1 MAEAYKYSSV
11 QGNANVNTY
20 STLYNTSASATAV
33 LSTIAVCN
41 TASAA
46 ATYRIGIMS
55 SAGSPTGTDGLI
67 AWDTP
72 VPGNDT
78 VFLNIGA
85 TMGNSK
91 FIRVSSSGSAVT
103 FTAFISEIT

>member
-11 QGNANVNTY
+11 QGNANINTY
-20 STLYNTSASATAV
+20 STLYSTSASATAV
-33 LSTIAVCN
+33 LSTIAICN
-41 TASAA
+41 TASTAG
-46 ATYRIGIMS
+46 TYRIGIMGTEGTPG
-55 SAGSPTGTDGLI
+55 ATDGLI

-78 VFLNIGA
+78 VFLNVGI

-91 FIRVSSSGSAVT
+91 FIRVSSSGSAIT
-103 FTAFISEIT
+103 FTGFISEIT